1 MKMRHFWRW
10 PVLCSMLFGLA
21 SAGTGAGLPSS
32 VGSEGRDAPV
42 RSGTQRLAHD
52 ARLHARV
59 EAIRAAMREAR
70 GARQRPAVLRSLAD
84 HVEAAA
90 GRMIED
96 SRAFPATESVV
107 EELLVDLYA
116 GADALRSASK
126 STRTAGLT
134 RIDGALREY
143 QRRFD
148 PPADAGVDARVL
160 PG

>member
-10 PVLCSMLFGLA
+10 PVLCSVLFGLA
-21 SAGTGAGLPSS
+21 SAGSAAGSPSS
-32 VGSEGRDAPV
+32 LGSEGRDAPV

-59 EAIRAAMREAR
+59 ETIRTAMRDAR
-70 GARQRPAVLRSLAD
+70 AARQRPAVLRSLAD
-84 HVEAAA
+84 RVEAAA

-107 EELLVDLYA
+107 EVLLADLYA
-116 GADALRSASK
+116 GADALRSGSK
-126 STRTAGLT
+126 AARTAGLA
-134 RIDGALREY
+134 RIDGALQDY

-148 PPADAGVDARVL
+148 PPSGAGEDARVL